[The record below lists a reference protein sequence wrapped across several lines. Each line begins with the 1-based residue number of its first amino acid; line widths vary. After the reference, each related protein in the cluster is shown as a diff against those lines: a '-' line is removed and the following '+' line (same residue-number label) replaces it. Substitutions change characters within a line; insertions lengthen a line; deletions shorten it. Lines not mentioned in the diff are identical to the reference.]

1 MFRRCCVTVCFAVGR
16 SQAVKAA
23 GFDPAIPG
31 SNPGAPANRYDQMV
45 VRGPVRR
52 GGSSSAAPL
61 QVIDRRDRPR
71 KEGLLAALGLP
82 FAPT

>member
-1 MFRRCCVTVCFAVGR
+1 
-16 SQAVKAA
+16 
-23 GFDPAIPG
+23 
-31 SNPGAPANRYDQMV
+31 MV